1 MENAKWK
8 IAAFRM
14 ALVAAA
20 RAYLSDPDP
29 GFCRSV
35 HWRLGCAGIYG
46 QRAAWG
52 TVVDGFGAK
61 PVHFLQSRALCYRPR
76 AVQSATPTG
85 VSAVQVCGR
94 RAGSTGGH
102 RVLDTNSRSHSF
114 ALCGHDRRTARDL
127 LARVCHVQRPG
138 DDRRSRAAAAHGG
151 ADRSSARYSTAKSL
165 AGYVWRG
172 AARRR
177 RESARDG
184 RPFWSLV
191 GIRSVC
197 LRMAT
202 EPPGIS
208 ADRAVVR
215 GLSVFRE
222 LQFCLLVSRRSEL
235 SRSLVRLAR
244 INARRSGASS
254 HLDPHRL
261 AM

>member
-35 HWRLGCAGIYG
+35 HWRLGCAGIYC

-61 PVHFLQSRALCYRPR
+61 PVHFLQSRTLCYRPR

-85 VSAVQVCGR
+85 VSAVQVRGR
-94 RAGSTGGH
+94 CAGSAGGH

-138 DDRRSRAAAAHGG
+138 DDRRSRADAAHGG
-151 ADRSSARYSTAKSL
+151 ADHSSARPARAKSC
-165 AGYVWRG
+165 AGDVWRSVAG
-172 AARRR
+172 RSS
-177 RESARDG
+177 ESARDG
-184 RPFWSLV
+184 RLLWSMA

-202 EPPGIS
+202 ESQRIVAG
-208 ADRAVVR
+208 RAVVHR
-215 GLSVFRE
+215 LSILRE
-222 LQFCLLVSRRSEL
+222 FQLCFLVSWRSEV
-235 SRSLVRLAR
+235 SRGLVRLA
-244 INARRSGASS
+244 
-254 HLDPHRL
+254 
-261 AM
+261 